1 VSRPRCIDGRKRKR
15 DRGDVTGGG
24 IREASWQGARVPW
37 VRALLRSQKVLAR
50 ADASGKLVV
59 DSGRVE
65 IRYKPNDGR
74 KYGAREDNLSIIPG
88 EVLPDET
95 CGPADVVEKKEATAK
110 PAKEAAAST
119 SEERKAI
126 AKAAHEAQ
134 PAPPTGQVIA
144 YADGACTG
152 NPGPAG
158 LGVMIVDG
166 KRRIELS
173 EYLGEGTNNIA
184 ELTAI
189 LRAVQEI
196 PADAAM
202 TVYTDSQYAIGV
214 LQKGWKAKANQQLVA
229 DVKRALAERKKTKLV
244 YVPGHSGVS
253 GNERADELAR
263 EAVRTRRS
271 TRRGPD
277 GEANA

>member
-1 VSRPRCIDGRKRKR
+1 MSGAGFC
-15 DRGDVTGGG
+15 
-24 IREASWQGARVPW
+24 ECSWQGARVPW

-50 ADASGKLVV
+50 ADASGKLVAE
-59 DSGRVE
+59 SGRVE

-74 KYGAREDNLSIIPG
+74 RYGAREDNLSVIPG
-88 EVLPDET
+88 EILPDET
-95 CGPADVVEKKEATAK
+95 CGPADTVDKKEPATK
-110 PAKEAAAST
+110 PTREASGSTSGST
-119 SEERKAI
+119 SEERKAV
-126 AKAAHEAQ
+126 AKAAHEALPT
-134 PAPPTGQVIA
+134 PAAGQVVA

-166 KRRIELS
+166 KKRIELS

-189 LRAVQEI
+189 LRAVKEI
-196 PADAAM
+196 PADVTM

-214 LQKGWKAKANQQLVA
+214 LQKGWKAKANQELVA

-271 TRRGPD
+271 SRRATGTE
-277 GEANA
+277 EANA

>member
-1 VSRPRCIDGRKRKR
+1 MR
-15 DRGDVTGGG
+15 GG
-24 IREASWQGARVPW
+24 ICKCSWQGAPVPW
-37 VRALLRSQKVLAR
+37 VRALLRGQKVYAR
-50 ADASGKLVV
+50 ADASGRLLAE
-59 DSGRVE
+59 SGRVE
-65 IRYKPNDGR
+65 VRYKPKDGR
-74 KYGAREDNLSIIPG
+74 KYGAREDNLSVVPG

-95 CGPADVVEKKEATAK
+95 CGPADAVEKKEGATK
-110 PAKEAAAST
+110 TTREAAAAGST
-119 SEERKAI
+119 SEERKAA
-126 AKAAHEAQ
+126 AKAAHEAL
-134 PAPPTGQVIA
+134 PAPPTGQVVA

-189 LRAVQEI
+189 LRAVGEI
-196 PADAAM
+196 PADVAM

-214 LQKGWKAKANQQLVA
+214 LQKGWKAKANQTLVA
-229 DVKRALAERKKTKLV
+229 DVKRALADRKKTKLV

-263 EAVRTRRS
+263 EAVRCRKSKRKDTS
-271 TRRGPD
+271 
-277 GEANA
+277 ENENA

>member
-1 VSRPRCIDGRKRKR
+1 MH
-15 DRGDVTGGG
+15 RGSETEKGSSHDTGGG
-24 IREASWQGARVPW
+24 IRKASWQGAPVPW

-50 ADASGKLVV
+50 ADESGKLVV
-59 DSGRVE
+59 ESGRVE

-95 CGPADVVEKKEATAK
+95 CGPADVVDKKETASK
-110 PAKEAAAST
+110 PSKEAAGST
-119 SEERKAI
+119 SEERKAK

-134 PAPPTGQVIA
+134 PAPAAGQVIA

-189 LRAVQEI
+189 LRAVQAI

-214 LQKGWKAKANQQLVA
+214 LQKGWKAKANQELVA

-263 EAVRTRRS
+263 EAVRTRKT
-271 TRRGPD
+271 TRRPAD
-277 GEANA
+277 DEANA